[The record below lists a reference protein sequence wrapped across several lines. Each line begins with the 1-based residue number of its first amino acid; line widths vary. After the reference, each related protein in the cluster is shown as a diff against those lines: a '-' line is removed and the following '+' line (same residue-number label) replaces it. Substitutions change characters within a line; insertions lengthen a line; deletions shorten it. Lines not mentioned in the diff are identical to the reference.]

1 MRTRPSSSL
10 SSLAI
15 PGLLS
20 IVLAGCVGPLASPSS
35 PATPASET
43 DSLSE
48 SEAERERNAWFK
60 AGREQVARSARFVAN
75 ETPARNVILF
85 IGDGMGIAT
94 VTAAG
99 ILEGQRRGELG
110 EGNRLSFEE
119 LPFVAFSKT
128 YNTDAQVSDSAST
141 MTAMVTGVKT
151 RTGVLGVDERIRR
164 SDHTSVEATRVPT
177 ILEQAE
183 ARGLATGVVS
193 TTTITHATP
202 AACYAHAPFRFWEDD
217 SRMSSE
223 AREDGFPDIARQL
236 VEFGV
241 GDGLEVALGGGRSHF
256 KPRGEA
262 DPEDPQRPGGRLD
275 ARDLTR
281 EWVEA
286 RDGAA
291 YVWNREQLATL
302 DLATTR
308 HLLGLFEPGDMNW
321 ETDRA
326 EDEAGEPSLAE
337 MTALAIDLLS
347 RDEDGFFL
355 MVEGGRIDHGHHA
368 GNAERALT
376 DTIAFSDAVRVAL
389 EKTDA
394 NDTLI
399 VVTAD
404 HSHTLTI
411 SGYPKRGNAILG
423 TVVGVNW
430 FGDGSDEIA
439 LDALGKP
446 YTTLGYANGPGYTG
460 ASGDQPE
467 GPHSF
472 RHRPCRQSPPM
483 SCSYEGIEAGRP
495 DLAGV
500 DTESPAYLQEATV
513 PMGSETHAG
522 EDVPI
527 YAGGPRA
534 ALFHGVREQNYI
546 YHAMVEALGWTRG
559 GVPVD

>member
-1 MRTRPSSSL
+1 MRIRHTPSL
-10 SSLAI
+10 SLLTLT
-15 PGLLS
+15 GLLS
-20 IVLAGCVGPLASPSS
+20 ITLTGCTGPLSRSTSLAR
-35 PATPASET
+35 PAST
-43 DSLSE
+43 GAA
-48 SEAERERNAWFK
+48 EAQREQNEWFR
-60 AGREQVARSARFVAN
+60 AGREQVGRSARFVAN
-75 ETPARNVILF
+75 EAPARNVILF
-85 IGDGMGIAT
+85 VGDGMGIAT
-94 VTAAG
+94 VTAAR
-99 ILEGQRRGELG
+99 ILEGQRRGETG
-110 EGNRLSFEE
+110 EENRLAFEA

-141 MTAMVTGVKT
+141 MTAMVSGVKT
-151 RTGVLGVDERIRR
+151 RTGVLGVDESIRR
-164 SDHTSVEATRVPT
+164 GDHTSVEAARVRT
-177 ILEQAE
+177 ILEEAE

-202 AACYAHAPFRFWEDD
+202 AGCYAHAPFRFWEDD

-236 VEFGV
+236 VEFAV

-262 DPEDPQRPGGRLD
+262 DPEDPARPGGRLD
-275 ARDLTR
+275 GRDLTR
-281 EWVEA
+281 EWVEG

-291 YVWNREQLATL
+291 YVWNREQFEAV
-302 DLATTR
+302 DPATTR
-308 HLLGLFEPGDMNW
+308 HLLGLFEPNDMNW
-321 ETDRA
+321 ETDRPA
-326 EDEAGEPSLAE
+326 DEAGEPSLAE
-337 MTALAIDLLS
+337 MTGLAIDLLS

-394 NDTLI
+394 SKTLI

-411 SGYPKRGNAILG
+411 SGYPKRGNDILG

-430 FGDGSDEIA
+430 FGDGSDQLA
-439 LDALGKP
+439 LDALGLP

-460 ASGDQPE
+460 ASEDQPE
-467 GPHSF
+467 GPHRF
-472 RHRPCRQSPPM
+472 RHRPCRQRPPM
-483 SCSYEGIEAGRP
+483 SCSYEGIESGRP
-495 DLAGV
+495 DLSEV
-500 DTESPAYLQEATV
+500 DTGSPTYLQEATV

-559 GVPVD
+559 GVPID